1 MIDFSLR
8 QLNFP
13 LNELHNGCI
22 YSKGEFILEKQIYL
36 EEHQL
41 MHRKGFISLEE
52 HQLMHRKGFIYLEEH
67 QLMHRKGFIYLEEHQ
82 LMHRKGFISIAINCV
97 QYVKSLT
104 EL

>member
-41 MHRKGFISLEE
+41 MHRKGFISL
-52 HQLMHRKGFIYLEEH
+52 
-67 QLMHRKGFIYLEEHQ
+67 
-82 LMHRKGFISIAINCV
+82 AINCV

>member
-22 YSKGEFILEKQIYL
+22 YSKREFILEKQ
-36 EEHQL
+36 
-41 MHRKGFISLEE
+41 
-52 HQLMHRKGFIYLEEH
+52 IYLEEH

>member
-41 MHRKGFISLEE
+41 MHRKGFI
-52 HQLMHRKGFIYLEEH
+52 
-67 QLMHRKGFIYLEEHQ
+67 YLEEHQ